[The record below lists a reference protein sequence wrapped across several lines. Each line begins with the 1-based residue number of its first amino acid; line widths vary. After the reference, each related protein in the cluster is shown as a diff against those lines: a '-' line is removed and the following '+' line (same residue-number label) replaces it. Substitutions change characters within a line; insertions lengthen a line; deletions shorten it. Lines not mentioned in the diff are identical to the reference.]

1 MQHAPS
7 LTAPPT
13 RLAVAGVSGGVGTTA
28 VAVSVTGIDAR
39 VFTGRAADVLV
50 CRTTTESLLR
60 ASRAAAFLGQRLGAV
75 AVNSLDGHRPSRP
88 IAARIRLLEGSATT
102 VVVPFVPA
110 LLAATDPHALL
121 RSALQTPESDLSRP
135 LRQFLS
141 AIRKLTDA
149 TRQRPI
155 EARAPRTVIA
165 TPRPRGLTR

>member
-1 MQHAPS
+1 MQHDPPF
-7 LTAPPT
+7 TAPPT

-39 VFTGRAADVLV
+39 VFTGRGADVLV

-88 IAARIRLLEGSATT
+88 VAARIRLLEGSAAT

-121 RSALQTPESDLSRP
+121 RSALQTPESDLSKP

-141 AIRKLTDA
+141 AIRKLTHA
-149 TRQRPI
+149 AGHRPA
-155 EARAPRTVIA
+155 EVRPSRTFVAAPAR
-165 TPRPRGLTR
+165 RGLTR